1 MLVKKQKFALAWF
14 LKPGAVSSSKK
25 VVETR
30 IWLPGNPQTDNS
42 RMTMAVVTPFDSQR
56 GTSKVRHSVIQVTNR
71 LKGPHI
77 KMRSVRFTKRTSCR
91 SVGPGAKPMRSEP
104 KVDPEASGKF
114 YGDTGIPRPFTV
126 LFLWTIGVVIHVGF
140 FG

>member
-14 LKPGAVSSSKK
+14 LKPGAASSSKK

-42 RMTMAVVTPFDSQR
+42 RMTMAVVTPFDS
-56 GTSKVRHSVIQVTNR
+56 
-71 LKGPHI
+71 LHI
-77 KMRSVRFTKRTSCR
+77 KMRFVRFTKRTSCR

-104 KVDPEASGKF
+104 KVDPEASDSK
-114 YGDTGIPRPFTV
+114 DWIIVSLWDRHHAPPVSLV
-126 LFLWTIGVVIHVGF
+126 LSLGLA
-140 FG
+140 